1 MNKKMLAAIAVVI
14 IVIVAGVAVYY
25 LLKEGDGDKAPA
37 LKESFEVGDYYTVK
51 ETFSSMGETEVTE
64 STLTIVGIS
73 GDLYNVTETS
83 DGVTYN
89 MGLMT
94 RAEFLSDILPPKEE
108 LTGLSSHGTEALQT
122 AFGKI
127 SCERWEGTYMGTSA
141 KLWISP
147 DNGVLYHGEASASI
161 MGITA
166 TSTMDLTAGTI
177 FAESQGGGES
187 GAKYLRT
194 TPVVGDYYSIDITS
208 SYGDATESY
217 EETRTVKTV
226 GGEYVGVEVT
236 GLNYFPTYETMTIE
250 EFVTSLSPNQEMYE
264 KATKVGSE
272 TVSSKMGE
280 FDCDI
285 LQYVNGEHTTKI
297 WVAKDPTILVK
308 VEMDITMEGQTMKT
322 VGFVDTNMLQDTE
335 SVPEQGSGQFVAN
348 TDPAVGD
355 FVVMYGW
362 IETGGERVEQTVI
375 RTVTEVSGGLVTYI
389 EERDDGS
396 MTTFNDTTVDVF
408 LDMSY
413 IPDETLSQMT
423 QVGQEYR
430 DTVRGQALCDHV
442 RMSGNGITF
451 DAWLYH
457 GTSSV
462 AYLEIELVE
471 NGTTQRSSVAF
482 DTSLLDEI

>member
-1 MNKKMLAAIAVVI
+1 MNKNMLAAVAIVI
-14 IVIVAGVAVYY
+14 IVIVAGVAAYY

-83 DGVTYN
+83 DGVTSN

-108 LTGLSSHGTEALQT
+108 LTGLSSQGTEALQT

-177 FAESQGGGES
+177 FVESQGGGDS
-187 GAKYLRT
+187 GAKYFRT
-194 TPVVGDYYSIDITS
+194 TPVVGDYYSIDIKS
-208 SYGDATESY
+208 SYGDTTESY

-236 GLNYFPTYETMTIE
+236 GLSYLPTYETMTI
-250 EFVTSLSPNQEMYE
+250 
-264 KATKVGSE
+264 
-272 TVSSKMGE
+272 
-280 FDCDI
+280 
-285 LQYVNGEHTTKI
+285 
-297 WVAKDPTILVK
+297 
-308 VEMDITMEGQTMKT
+308 
-322 VGFVDTNMLQDTE
+322 
-335 SVPEQGSGQFVAN
+335 
-348 TDPAVGD
+348 
-355 FVVMYGW
+355 
-362 IETGGERVEQTVI
+362 
-375 RTVTEVSGGLVTYI
+375 
-389 EERDDGS
+389 
-396 MTTFNDTTVDVF
+396 
-408 LDMSY
+408 
-413 IPDETLSQMT
+413 
-423 QVGQEYR
+423 
-430 DTVRGQALCDHV
+430 
-442 RMSGNGITF
+442 
-451 DAWLYH
+451 
-457 GTSSV
+457 
-462 AYLEIELVE
+462 
-471 NGTTQRSSVAF
+471 RSS
-482 DTSLLDEI
+482 

>member
-83 DGVTYN
+83 DGVTSN

-94 RAEFLSDILPPKEE
+94 RAEFLSDILPLKEE
-108 LTGLSSHGTEALQT
+108 LTGLSSQGTEALQT

-147 DNGVLYHGEASASI
+147 DNGVLYHGEASASL
-161 MGITA
+161 MGITV

-177 FAESQGGGES
+177 FVESQGGES

-194 TPVVGDYYSIDITS
+194 TPVVGDYYSIDMTVD
-208 SYGDATESY
+208 YGGMTESY
-217 EETRTVKTV
+217 EERYTVRSV
-226 GGEYVGVEVT
+226 GGEYVCAEVT
-236 GLNYFPTYETMTIE
+236 GLSDFPIYETMTFE
-250 EFVTSLSPNQEMYE
+250 EFVSALSPDDEMYGMM
-264 KATKVGSE
+264 TKVDSE
-272 TVSSKMGE
+272 TVTTKMGE
-280 FDCDI
+280 FDCDV
-285 LQYVNGEHTTKI
+285 LQRVDGSQTMKI
-297 WVAKDPTILVK
+297 WVAKDPSILVK
-308 VEMDITMEGQTMKT
+308 VEMDVTEQGQTMKA
-322 VGFVDTNMLQDTE
+322 VGLVDTNMLQDTE
-335 SVPEQGSGQFVAN
+335 PVPDQGSGRFVAS

-355 FVVMYGW
+355 FVVTYGW
-362 IETGGERVEQTVI
+362 YEIDGKRVEQTI
-375 RTVTEVSGGLVTYI
+375 TKTVNEVSGGLVTYE

-396 MTTFNDTTVDVF
+396 VTMVNGASIREF

-413 IPDETLSQMT
+413 IPDGTLPQLT
-423 QVGQEYR
+423 PVGQEYR
-430 DTVRGQALCDHV
+430 DTVRGNVLCDHV
-442 RMSGNGITF
+442 RMSGSGMTV
-451 DAWLYH
+451 DAWLYQ
-457 GTSSV
+457 GTSAV
-462 AYLEIELVE
+462 AYMEIEQVSD
-471 NGTTQRSSVAF
+471 GSTISSAVTI

>member
-83 DGVTYN
+83 DGVTSN

-108 LTGLSSHGTEALQT
+108 LTGLSSQGTEALQT

-127 SCERWEGTYMGTSA
+127 SCERWEGNYMGTSA

-147 DNGVLYHGEASASI
+147 DNGVLYHGEASASL
-161 MGITA
+161 MGITV

-177 FAESQGGGES
+177 FVESQGGGDS

-194 TPVVGDYYSIDITS
+194 TPVVGDYYSIDMTVD
-208 SYGDATESY
+208 YGGMTESY
-217 EETRTVKTV
+217 EERYTVRSV
-226 GGEYVGVEVT
+226 GGEYVCAEVT
-236 GLNYFPTYETMTIE
+236 GLGDFPIYETMTFE
-250 EFVTSLSPNQEMYE
+250 EFVSALSPDDEMYGMM
-264 KATKVGSE
+264 TKVDSE
-272 TVSSKMGE
+272 TVTTKMGE
-280 FDCDI
+280 FDCDV
-285 LQYVNGEHTTKI
+285 LQRVDGSQTMKI
-297 WVAKDPTILVK
+297 WVAKDPSILVK
-308 VEMDITMEGQTMKT
+308 VEMDVTEQGQTMKA
-322 VGFVDTNMLQDTE
+322 VGLVDTNMLQDTE
-335 SVPEQGSGQFVAN
+335 PVPDQGSGQFVAS

-375 RTVTEVSGGLVTYI
+375 KTVTEVSGGLVTYI

-396 MTTFNDTTVDVF
+396 MTTFNDTTIDVF

-430 DTVRGQALCDHV
+430 DTVRGQVLCDHV
-442 RMSGNGITF
+442 RMSGNGMTV

-457 GTSSV
+457 GTPSV

>member
-1 MNKKMLAAIAVVI
+1 MNKKMLAAVAVVI

-51 ETFSSMGETEVTE
+51 ETFSSIGETEVTE

-83 DGVTYN
+83 DGVTSN

-108 LTGLSSHGTEALQT
+108 LTGLSSQGTEALQT

-127 SCERWEGTYMGTSA
+127 SCEKWEGTYMGTSA

-147 DNGVLYHGEASASI
+147 DNGVLYHGEASASL
-161 MGITA
+161 MGITV

-177 FAESQGGGES
+177 FAESQSGGDS

-194 TPVVGDYYSIDITS
+194 TPVVGDYYSIDMTVD
-208 SYGDATESY
+208 YGGMTESY
-217 EETRTVKTV
+217 EERYTVRSV
-226 GGEYVGVEVT
+226 GGEYVCAEVT
-236 GLNYFPTYETMTIE
+236 GLSDFPIYETMTFE
-250 EFVTSLSPNQEMYE
+250 EFVSALSPDDEMYGMM
-264 KATKVGSE
+264 TKVDSE
-272 TVSSKMGE
+272 IVSSKMGE
-280 FDCDI
+280 FDCDV
-285 LQYVNGEHTTKI
+285 LQRVDGSQTMKI
-297 WVAKDPTILVK
+297 WVAKDPSILVK
-308 VEMDITMEGQTMKT
+308 VEMDVTEQGQTMKAA
-322 VGFVDTNMLQDTE
+322 GLVDTNMLQDTE
-335 SVPEQGSGQFVAN
+335 PVPEQGSGRFVAS

-362 IETGGERVEQTVI
+362 NETGGERVEQTVI

-396 MTTFNDTTVDVF
+396 MMTFNDTADVF
-408 LDMSY
+408 LDLSY
-413 IPDETLSQMT
+413 TPDETLSQLT
-423 QVGQEYR
+423 LVGQEYR
-430 DTVRGQALCDHV
+430 DTVRGNVLCDHV
-442 RMSGNGITF
+442 RMSGSGMTI
-451 DAWLYH
+451 DAWLYQ
-457 GTSSV
+457 GTSAV
-462 AYLEIELVE
+462 AYMEIEQVSD
-471 NGTTQRSSVAF
+471 GSTISSSMVF
-482 DTSLLDEI
+482 DTSILEEI